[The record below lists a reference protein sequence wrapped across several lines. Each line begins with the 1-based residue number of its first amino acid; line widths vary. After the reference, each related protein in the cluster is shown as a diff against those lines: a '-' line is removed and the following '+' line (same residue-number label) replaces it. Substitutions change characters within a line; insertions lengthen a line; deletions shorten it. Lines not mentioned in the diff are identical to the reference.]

1 MELLGNESKENLHI
15 AARFCIFADDMR
27 PTKDYIEKKYK
38 ELNALCFGGELPEVP
53 VQMSRAR
60 TFLGQLGFKRRRR
73 LLRGWEN
80 YDFVL
85 RISVRT
91 DLPEDE
97 VIDTLL
103 HEMIHLS
110 IASRQVK
117 DTSTHG
123 RLFRQ
128 MMADINK
135 RYGRHITIS
144 HRKTKDEQELDTQRR
159 THLICVSTFST
170 GERGITIAAKS
181 RLFSLWDLM
190 PGFPEV
196 TETKWFL
203 SYDPYFNR
211 FPRALTPKI
220 YRIPAEEL
228 EEHLRDASPL
238 MRQSGRIVVMKR
250 SEETLP
256 LLR

>member
-1 MELLGNESKENLHI
+1 M
-15 AARFCIFADDMR
+15 CIFVDDMR
-27 PTKDYIEKKYK
+27 PTKEYIERKYE
-38 ELNALCFGGELPEVP
+38 ELNKLCFGGGLPVVP
-53 VQMSRAR
+53 IQMSRAR
-60 TFLGQLGFKRRRR
+60 TYLGQLGFKRRRR

-80 YDFVL
+80 YGFVL
-85 RISVRT
+85 RISVRI

-103 HEMIHLS
+103 HEMIHLA
-110 IASRQVK
+110 IASRQQK

-123 RLFRQ
+123 RLFRM

-144 HRKTKDEQELDTQRR
+144 HRKTKAEQEQDTQRR
-159 THLICVSTFST
+159 THLICVSTFDT

-190 PGFPEV
+190 PHFPKV
-196 TETKWFL
+196 IATVWFL
-203 SYDPYFNR
+203 SYDPFFNR

-220 YRIPAEEL
+220 YHIEEEAL
-228 EEHLRDASPL
+228 KEHLRDAKPL
-238 MRQSGRIVVMKR
+238 MRQSDKIVVAKTR
-250 SEETLP
+250 VGEDTQNP
-256 LLR
+256 YK